1 MDEQR
6 SRLPEDGPVGDDP
19 TPALRFSLRTL
30 MLATAGIAVS
40 MTVWRALGPAVGTGL
55 AVTLAAVLAHVAGNA
70 LGSRLRD
77 KTRRDLESRPIS
89 REAFSSVA
97 SAADDGPPF
106 APVTRLS
113 ERAPLG
119 WFLPAITSVGALAGA
134 ALAAWW
140 MWTYQR
146 AASTPGTLT
155 VGCLAMGLFSGLGT
169 FWVFGLLQVFL
180 GAWWQA
186 HRYTAD
192 KESR

>member
-1 MDEQR
+1 MDER
-6 SRLPEDGPVGDDP
+6 HATNGDEGAVAEDQA
-19 TPALRFSLRTL
+19 PALRFSLRTL

-40 MTVWRALGPAVGTGL
+40 MAVWRVVGPAVGTGL

-77 KTRRDLESRPIS
+77 KPHRGDGGRTVGTPLSPD
-89 REAFSSVA
+89 
-97 SAADDGPPF
+97 AAATSIPPRY

-134 ALAAWW
+134 AAAGWW
-140 MWTYQR
+140 MWTHHR
-146 AASTPGTLT
+146 NASTPGTLAVT
-155 VGCLAMGLFSGLGT
+155 CLAMALFAGLGT

-186 HRYTAD
+186 HRFTAD
-192 KESR
+192 KESH